1 MWIHLSCHRV
11 QWSRM
16 IFFLLGFSPEFDNSS
31 PFGFKISEN
40 IYKPENVQPCS
51 WWWGTKASNLLSLQP
66 WQAVAGIPLFQIFTA
81 TWWKINLPHGKERK
95 HQRSVNKSAWQIL
108 IQYLNAAEAHKI
120 DSLPLMSK
128 RNHVLCWIF
137 FFLYFATFSVC
148 GSGEN
153 KSFKFTKLHH
163 YRRCRFHKTVCGQ
176 ECLFLI
182 NERYEPSIYSPHP
195 GLGRWTPVFTKDV
208 QTSFYPATSCSSSGG
223 TLRCSQWN
231 MPGTSP
237 QEASRS
243 DGRATSTGSSECG
256 EAVLLRAF
264 FGWPSFLPY
273 LWGSSFHVFIR
284 TEDGSWRQW
293 RSATD
298 PQKP

>member
-1 MWIHLSCHRV
+1 MELFWLNSWPRACGQKEHHPPGFTNAGGVKTGHYFSSGLPFSSPPLMWIHLSCHRV

-163 YRRCRFHKTVCGQ
+163 YRRCRFHKTVCRQ

-182 NERYEPSIYSPHP
+182 N
-195 GLGRWTPVFTKDV
+195 
-208 QTSFYPATSCSSSGG
+208 
-223 TLRCSQWN
+223 
-231 MPGTSP
+231 
-237 QEASRS
+237 
-243 DGRATSTGSSECG
+243 
-256 EAVLLRAF
+256 
-264 FGWPSFLPY
+264 
-273 LWGSSFHVFIR
+273 
-284 TEDGSWRQW
+284 
-293 RSATD
+293 
-298 PQKP
+298 